1 MNAPVLPDNT
11 EAERLIAAA
20 RDALTDDMV
29 ARLAGTAGDAM
40 DLLDR
45 VNRSGLEKAI
55 PVLAEMANNGDL
67 ARLAN
72 LARLIG
78 SAEDALTD
86 DMVGRLT
93 AAAAGGLELV
103 DQASR
108 SGIDRAW
115 PTISRVVAAGDLE
128 RVADMARLVASAQDA
143 MTDDMVNRLA
153 ATFGDA
159 MTMMDRLTRCGLD
172 RFIGVIEQ
180 LEANGA
186 LAKLAD
192 ALPRLVAHAD
202 NVERVLGCLDA
213 TVQAEKDAPAQAG
226 GIGALFSLMRDPETV
241 RTLRFF
247 MALGGR
253 LRNAC
258 GRA

>member
-1 MNAPVLPDNT
+1 MNAPVLPDHS
-11 EAERLIAAA
+11 EAERLVEAA

-29 ARLAGTAGDAM
+29 ARLANTAGDAV

-45 VNRSGLEKAI
+45 INRCGLDKAI
-55 PVLAEMANNGDL
+55 PVLSEMVNNGDL
-67 ARLAN
+67 ARLAH
-72 LARLIG
+72 LARLMG

-86 DMVGRLT
+86 DMIGRLT
-93 AAAAGGLELV
+93 GAVGGGLELI
-103 DQASR
+103 DQVNR
-108 SGIDRAW
+108 SGIEKAL
-115 PTISRVVAAGDLE
+115 PTISRMVAAGDLE

-153 ATFGDA
+153 GTFGDA
-159 MTMMDRLTRCGLD
+159 LTMMDRLTRCGLD

-192 ALPRLVAHAD
+192 ALPRLVAHAE
-202 NVERVLGCLDA
+202 NVERILGCLDA
-213 TVQAEKDAPAQAG
+213 TVQAEKDAPRPVG
-226 GIGALFSLMRDPETV
+226 GIGALWGIMRDPESV
-241 RTLRFF
+241 ATLRFF

-258 GRA
+258 GRT